1 METIFLR
8 MFCGKTIAD
17 LTTKV
22 LSEYTQEL
30 VADNFVRE
38 PKARGSMFYFCMEVD
53 FVH

>member
-8 MFCGKTIAD
+8 MFCGNTIAD

-38 PKARGSMFYFCMEVD
+38 PTARGSMFYFCMECEIV
-53 FVH
+53 